1 MASITI
7 HSGLSSATNHTLN
20 DPNTQVLIVGQHR
33 WMKALRFDQQLTAK
47 LGGKVDEKL
56 FSQAVQ
62 LRDASGGKVQ
72 VPLFLNRAKVN
83 NSDDYFTK
91 RMDIAANLSFR

>member
-20 DPNTQVLIVGQHR
+20 DPATQVLIVGQHR
-33 WMKALRFDQQLTAK
+33 WVKALRFDQQLAAK

-62 LRDASGGKVQ
+62 QVRDAPSGKVT
-72 VPLFLNRAKVN
+72 VPVFLNQAKV
-83 NSDDYFTK
+83 
-91 RMDIAANLSFR
+91 